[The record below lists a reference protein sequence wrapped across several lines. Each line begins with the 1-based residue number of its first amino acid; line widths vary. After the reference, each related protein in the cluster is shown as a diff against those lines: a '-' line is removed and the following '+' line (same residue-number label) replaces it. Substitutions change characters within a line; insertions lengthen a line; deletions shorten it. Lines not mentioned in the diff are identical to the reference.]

1 MKPSFVVFLVADDL
15 FKVHKLKPNL
25 KWRQA
30 FDNYLKTMP
39 PYYLLVCSFSCF
51 ILLGIMAGVTKVL
64 CIIPLPSKF
73 CLHNYDDILDS
84 KHFVLQRYVNQVK
97 HFKETNK
104 FLVIL
109 SNSNYIKILNV
120 FSVH

>member
-39 PYYLLVCSFSCF
+39 PYYLLVCSFSHF
-51 ILLGIMAGVTKVL
+51 ILLGIMAGVTRVL

-73 CLHNYDDILDS
+73 CLRNYDDILGS
-84 KHFVLQRYVNQVK
+84 KHFALQRYVDQVK
-97 HFKETNK
+97 HF
-104 FLVIL
+104 
-109 SNSNYIKILNV
+109 
-120 FSVH
+120 